1 MAPVLAITG
10 IFLYQRFGS
19 DLDRA
24 IDSGLRSRA
33 ADVRALIGE
42 SDSGLR
48 EGRLNDRAE
57 SFAEIIELDGRLVDS
72 TAQLRGRVLLSAAE
86 RRRAAKAAVFLDR
99 PASTTLRDASRL
111 LAVPVRSNGRPMIA
125 VVGTSTE
132 TRADSLSDLLGV
144 LLLGGPIALLLASLA
159 AYGGAGAALRPVEA
173 MRARAAEISAA
184 APEERLPVS
193 PAHDE
198 IARLGNTLNAM
209 LVRLG
214 EALAHERRFVADA
227 SHELR
232 TPLAILKTELELALG
247 EGRTREELHDALAS
261 AAEETDRLTQLAED
275 LLLLAQTDGGR
286 LPVAL
291 EPVELDAMLGDVFER
306 FARRAHEGRREI
318 EIACTEDLSGRFD
331 RLRLEQALGNLLDN
345 SLRYGAG
352 AIELRAQARDGRVEI
367 HVADRGKGFPA
378 GFTERAFER
387 FSRPADTRST
397 SGAGLGMAI
406 VESIAIAHGG
416 SAHAANRPAGGADVW
431 LDLPRP
437 TDAPARRRTT
447 THPAEA

>member
-10 IFLYQRFGS
+10 IFLYQRFGA

-48 EGRLNDRAE
+48 EGRLKDQTE
-57 SFAEIIELDGRLVDS
+57 SFAELIEPDGRLVDS
-72 TAQLRGRVLLSAAE
+72 TAQLHGRVLLGAAE
-86 RRRAAKAAVFLDR
+86 RRRAAKSATFIDR
-99 PASTTLRDASRL
+99 PASGTLHDASRL
-111 LAVPVRSNGRPMIA
+111 LAVPVRSNGRAMIV

-144 LLLGGPIALLLASLA
+144 LLLGGPIALLLAALA

-173 MRARAAEISAA
+173 MRARAAEISEA

-193 PAHDE
+193 PAEDE
-198 IARLGNTLNAM
+198 IGRLGNTLNGM
-209 LVRLG
+209 LERLG
-214 EALAHERRFVADA
+214 QALAHERRFVADA

-247 EGRTREELHDALAS
+247 EGRTREELHEALAS

-275 LLLLAQTDGGR
+275 LLLLAQTDRGR
-286 LPVAL
+286 LPVAC
-291 EPVELDAMLGDVFER
+291 EPVQMRAMLGDLLER
-306 FARRAHEGRREI
+306 FARRAHDGHRHI
-318 EIACTEDLSGRFD
+318 EIICAEDLYGRFD

-352 AIELRAQARDGRVEI
+352 PIELHAHARDGRMEI
-367 HVADRGKGFPA
+367 HVTDRGEGFPA

-387 FSRPADTRST
+387 FSRPSDTRAT

-406 VESIAIAHGG
+406 VQSIAAAHGG
-416 SAHAANRPAGGADVW
+416 TAHAANQPCGGADVW
-431 LDLPRP
+431 LELPGP
-437 TDAPARRRTT
+437 IAPPLQSRAT
-447 THPAEA
+447 THAA

>member
-10 IFLYQRFGS
+10 VFLYQRFGS
-19 DLDRA
+19 GLDGA
-24 IDSGLRSRA
+24 IDTGLRSRA
-33 ADVRALIGE
+33 GDVRALIGE

-48 EGRLNDRAE
+48 EGRLNDQTE
-57 SFAEIIELDGRLVDS
+57 SFAEIIEPDGRLVDS
-72 TAQLRGRVLLSAAE
+72 TAQLRGRVLLDAAE
-86 RRRAAKAAVFLDR
+86 RRRATKGAVFLDR
-99 PASTTLRDASRL
+99 RANGILRHESRL
-111 LAVPVRSNGRPMIA
+111 LAIPVRSNGRAMIA

-144 LLLGGPIALLLASLA
+144 LLLGGPIALLLAALA
-159 AYGGAGAALRPVEA
+159 AYGGAAAALRPVEA

-184 APEERLPVS
+184 APEQRLPVS
-193 PAHDE
+193 PAQDE
-198 IARLGNTLNAM
+198 IGRLGNTLNAM
-209 LVRLG
+209 LERLG
-214 EALAHERRFVADA
+214 EALARERRFVADA

-275 LLLLAQTDGGR
+275 LLLLAQADGGR

-291 EPVELDAMLGDVFER
+291 ELVQVGPMLGDLVER
-306 FARRAHEGRREI
+306 FALRANGAHREI
-318 EIACTEDLSGRFD
+318 EIDCAEDLYGRFD

-352 AIELRAQARDGRVEI
+352 KIQLRAQARDGRVEI
-367 HVADRGKGFPA
+367 HVTDRGQGFPA

-387 FSRPADTRST
+387 FSRPAGARAT

-406 VESIAIAHGG
+406 IESIAGAHGG
-416 SAHAANRPAGGADVW
+416 SAHAANRSGGGADVW
-431 LDLPRP
+431 LDLPGASG
-437 TDAPARRRTT
+437 APLSAQK
-447 THPAEA
+447 PAHVP